1 MEKELSI
8 IDGIL
13 LNLAGILRFYEFE
26 HTQYNTLLGILKQ
39 FQLETINDD
48 ELKLSHEI
56 FQKESNKEIG
66 LLEEKVKNLDEK
78 IEKIRT
84 EISSR
89 NDSKEKLINLF
100 NALKSVDNLDSS
112 FQSDKTSSNSVVQKN
127 DFNSVLPIMEIREEL
142 DENGD
147 IINSEIKPYQSPESQ
162 LKKLL
167 EGRKSSEH
175 SKQVQP
181 KMNVNQD
188 VKPPKITEVKAPVE
202 QQNLITEEKSDD
214 ILEESENPN
223 SKNFLPFVI
232 REEIDEDGNIIKSS
246 MSRIPQMKPDEDGT
260 SETDITND
268 STISPTTNTE
278 EVEEDQ
284 LNELFEDMGFKI
296 PKVTEVKDEEPIS
309 DIKEV
314 KIEDEVTQIPLK
326 DDSSKPTEG
335 SSENMDTYP
344 VDTNDIYAL
353 ELISDELN
361 NQNNNESDEDFDDE
375 IDEDFDEDF
384 EWPQIDGDSNGDY
397 DDDDDGD
404 LGDDINDEDIQKR
417 TFTNMFGG
425 RGQNLF
431 AQQIM
436 NLRNKTTATTEHQN
450 QHTCV
455 NEHDDHPIIEEVG
468 DIIETS
474 QVVDHIEE
482 ITTISEIK
490 VKKVKK
496 SVSFNSKVDVKKV
509 DDIWDDLRLSNAE
522 NDLNDLSKIKES
534 SSTSFFK
541 RSRETVK
548 KEGFKPIDES
558 VQKEEIQSSVISDV
572 MERQIVESDP
582 QSSYNL
588 GKNDVFK
595 TFDQTSLRKQL
606 DQNMSQLE
614 ESDNLVKLSGKKP
627 LSKFK
632 MARAAEIGKKFQETH
647 IPTEVRE
654 QLQNLASSISYPV
667 LKPVTEDKT
676 KIISLKSNM
685 KSLLPNKSFNK
696 DQKSKTIETPK
707 DINPLPVNPQTLT
720 DEDYEIIRNE
730 ASEGF
735 FDDDE
740 DMEQSEFISSFN
752 VINEHVNKDLSDI
765 VEKSNDKSVSNNI
778 EYFPKYEK
786 KSNGEEKEVIGTT
799 LDYKSLSEDMDT
811 MAKAYVLGLYD
822 DDIHTSGE
830 VIEEIEDFKKHN
842 QIVED
847 IESSKLHERVTE
859 INKNVEDPDGKIEEI
874 LEDNNPMVVSDI
886 IENDIDDIMEAN
898 DIPDEQL
905 DIELNDESLA
915 SQVALDYTR
924 MRSNMIHK
932 YKGGFRETDKEKEFV
947 RPEGSE
953 RISRFKLA
961 RLGM

>member
-361 NQNNNESDEDFDDE
+361 NQNNNE
-375 IDEDFDEDF
+375 
-384 EWPQIDGDSNGDY
+384 N
-397 DDDDDGD
+397 
-404 LGDDINDEDIQKR
+404 IQKR

-847 IESSKLHERVTE
+847 SESSKLHERVTE

>member
-361 NQNNNESDEDFDDE
+361 NQNNNE
-375 IDEDFDEDF
+375 
-384 EWPQIDGDSNGDY
+384 N
-397 DDDDDGD
+397 
-404 LGDDINDEDIQKR
+404 IQKR

-455 NEHDDHPIIEEVG
+455 NGHDDHPIIEEVG

-490 VKKVKK
+490 DKKVKK

-847 IESSKLHERVTE
+847 SESSKLHERVTE